1 MEFFDS
7 GGIFNILHFYH
18 KFIKELIQRNSTELD
33 CAWNKQITSEAAF
46 KSCPNVTKALHYT
59 KKRDQ
64 RSGYL
69 EPVKESLSHILST
82 NGEVSIYL

>member
-1 MEFFDS
+1 M
-7 GGIFNILHFYH
+7 
-18 KFIKELIQRNSTELD
+18 KELIQRNSTELD
-33 CAWNKQITSEAAF
+33 CVWDKQITSEAAF

-82 NGEVSIYL
+82 NGEVSTCICDCNVMMNYVVGSP